1 MLSEE
6 LIDLVK
12 RIQNRK
18 YEEQTI
24 EVKAAQG
31 GCPKLYETLS
41 SFSNQ
46 NTGGIIVFGLD
57 EKQHF
62 APVGVYDAQDLQHHA
77 TEQCKQMEPVVRPVF
92 SVCDI
97 DGKFFVSMEIP
108 AVEAAERPVYYK
120 GSGRWQGSYVRV
132 GDADEHMTDYEI
144 YSFDA
149 YRKQI
154 RDDIRE
160 TDVRADSLDKNL
172 VENYLHNVRMNRVN
186 TSNMSDEE
194 LLELMGLTKG
204 GKPTLSAVLC
214 FSKYPQ
220 AQFPQLCVTAV
231 LVPGMHMGDTSED
244 GQRFLDNKRIEGT
257 IPQMVEGA
265 VNFVAMNM
273 RAGVRIQN
281 GKRSDV
287 TQYPLTAVR
296 EAILNALVHR
306 DYSPYSEG
314 IPVRVEM
321 YQDRLEIVNAGG
333 LYGAIDIDEL
343 GRIHADTRNKTL
355 ISVLETLKVV
365 ENRYSG
371 IPTIRKQLA
380 ENGLPEPVF
389 QDKRGLFRV
398 IFYNSSGQNTGR
410 KPLTLEEYCR
420 VPRTRKEIA
429 NFLGITQSYAIKRY
443 VEPLIEKGV
452 LAYTI
457 PDKPKSHDQKI
468 VIADSRAQK

>member
-62 APVGVYDAQDLQHHA
+62 APVGVYDVQDLQHHA

-92 SVCDI
+92 SVCEI

-120 GSGRWQGSYVRV
+120 GSGRWHGSYVRV

-160 TDVRADSLDKNL
+160 TSVSADSLDKNL
-172 VENYLHNVRMNRVN
+172 VENYLRNVRMNRVN

-231 LVPGMHMGDTSED
+231 LVPGTHIGDTSED
-244 GQRFLDNKRIEGT
+244 GQRFMDNKRIEGT
-257 IPQMVEGA
+257 IRQMVEGA

-398 IFYNSSGQNTGR
+398 IFYNSSGQNTGG

-420 VPRTRKEIA
+420 VPRTRKEVA
-429 NFLGITQSYAIKRY
+429 NFLGVTQAYAIQRY
-443 VEPLIEKGV
+443 IVPLIEKGV
-452 LAYTI
+452 LVYTI
-457 PDKPKSHDQKI
+457 PDKPKSHDQRI

>member
-62 APVGVYDAQDLQHHA
+62 APVGVYDVQDLQHHA
-77 TEQCKQMEPVVRPVF
+77 AEQCKQMDPVVRPVF
-92 SVCDI
+92 SVCEI
-97 DGKFFVSMEIP
+97 DGKFFVGMEIP
-108 AVEAAERPVYYK
+108 AVEASERPVYYK

-160 TDVRADSLDKNL
+160 TAVSADSLDKNL
-172 VENYLHNVRMNRVN
+172 VENYLLNVRMNRVN

-194 LLELMGLTKG
+194 LLELMGLIKG

-231 LVPGMHMGDTSED
+231 LVPGTHMGDTSED

-398 IFYNSSGQNTGR
+398 IFYNSSGQNTGG

-420 VPRTRKEIA
+420 VPRTRKEVA
-429 NFLGITQSYAIKRY
+429 NFLGVTQAYAIQRY
-443 VEPLIEKGV
+443 IVPLIEKGV
-452 LAYTI
+452 LVYTI
-457 PDKPKSHDQKI
+457 PDKPKSHDQRI

>member
-231 LVPGMHMGDTSED
+231 LVPGTHMGDTSED

-429 NFLGITQSYAIKRY
+429 NFLGVTQAYAIQRY
-443 VEPLIEKGV
+443 IVPLIEKGV
-452 LAYTI
+452 LQYTI
-457 PDKPKSHDQKI
+457 PDKPKSHDQRI
-468 VIADSRAQK
+468 VIADSLAQK

>member
-1 MLSEE
+1 
-6 LIDLVK
+6 
-12 RIQNRK
+12 
-18 YEEQTI
+18 
-24 EVKAAQG
+24 
-31 GCPKLYETLS
+31 
-41 SFSNQ
+41 
-46 NTGGIIVFGLD
+46 
-57 EKQHF
+57 
-62 APVGVYDAQDLQHHA
+62 
-77 TEQCKQMEPVVRPVF
+77 
-92 SVCDI
+92 
-97 DGKFFVSMEIP
+97 
-108 AVEAAERPVYYK
+108 
-120 GSGRWQGSYVRV
+120 
-132 GDADEHMTDYEI
+132 MTDYEI

-160 TDVRADSLDKNL
+160 TSVSADSLDKNL
-172 VENYLHNVRMNRVN
+172 VENYLRNVRMNRVN

-231 LVPGMHMGDTSED
+231 LVPGTHIGDTSED
-244 GQRFLDNKRIEGT
+244 GQRFMDNKRIEGT
-257 IPQMVEGA
+257 IRQMVEGA

-398 IFYNSSGQNTGR
+398 IFYNSSGQNTGG

-420 VPRTRKEIA
+420 VPRTRKEVA
-429 NFLGITQSYAIKRY
+429 NFLGVTQAYAIQRY
-443 VEPLIEKGV
+443 IVPLIEKGV
-452 LAYTI
+452 LVYTI
-457 PDKPKSHDQKI
+457 PDKPKSHDQRI

>member
-62 APVGVYDAQDLQHHA
+62 VPVGVYDVQGLQHHA

-160 TDVRADSLDKNL
+160 TAVSADSLDKNL

-186 TSNMSDEE
+186 TSNMSDKE
-194 LLELMGLTKG
+194 LLELTGLTKG
-204 GKPTLSAVLC
+204 DKPTLSAVLC
-214 FSKYPQ
+214 FAKYPQ

-231 LVPGMHMGDTSED
+231 LVPGTHMGDTSED

-355 ISVLETLKVV
+355 ISVLEALKVV
-365 ENRYSG
+365 ENRYLG

-429 NFLGITQSYAIKRY
+429 NFLGVTQAYAIQRY
-443 VEPLIEKGV
+443 IVPLIEKGV
-452 LAYTI
+452 LVYTI
-457 PDKPKSHDQKI
+457 PDKPKSHDQRI
-468 VIADSRAQK
+468 VIADSRVQK

>member
-62 APVGVYDAQDLQHHA
+62 APVGVYDVQDLQHHA
-77 TEQCKQMEPVVRPVF
+77 AEQCKQMDPVVRPVF
-92 SVCDI
+92 SVCEI

-160 TDVRADSLDKNL
+160 TSVSADSLDKNL
-172 VENYLHNVRMNRVN
+172 VENYLRNVRMNRIN
-186 TSNMSDEE
+186 TVNMSDEE

-231 LVPGMHMGDTSED
+231 LVPGTHMGDTSED

-273 RAGVRIQN
+273 RAGVRIKN

-333 LYGAIDIDEL
+333 LYGAINIDEL
-343 GRIHADTRNKTL
+343 GRIHANTRNKTL
-355 ISVLETLKVV
+355 ISVLETIKVV

-398 IFYNSSGQNTGR
+398 IFYNSSGQNTGG

-420 VPRTRKEIA
+420 VPRTRKEVA
-429 NFLGITQSYAIKRY
+429 NFLGVTQAYAIQRY
-443 VEPLIEKGV
+443 IVPLIEKGV

-457 PDKPKSHDQKI
+457 PDKPKSHDQRI

>member
-6 LIDLVK
+6 LLELVK
-12 RIQNRK
+12 RIQSQK
-18 YEEQTI
+18 CEGQTI

-46 NTGGIIVFGLD
+46 NMGGVIVFGLD
-57 EKQHF
+57 EKQGF
-62 APVGVYDAQDLQHHA
+62 ASDGVYDAQDLQHRA
-77 TEQCKQMEPVVRPVF
+77 SEQCKQMSPIVRPVF
-92 SVCDI
+92 SVCEMG
-97 DGKFFVSMEIP
+97 GKQFVGMEIP

-120 GSGRWQGSYVRV
+120 GAGKWQGSYVRV
-132 GDADEHMTDYEI
+132 GDADERMTDYEI

-154 RDDIRE
+154 REDIRE
-160 TDVRADSLDKNL
+160 TSVSFDSLDRNL
-172 VENYLHNVRMNRVN
+172 VGSYLQSVRMNRVN
-186 TSNMSDEE
+186 TANLSDEE
-194 LLELMGLTKG
+194 LLALMGLTKNG
-204 GKPTLSAVLC
+204 RPTLAAVLC

-220 AQFPQLCVTAV
+220 AQFPQLCLTAV
-231 LVPGMHMGDTSED
+231 LVPGTQMGDVSED
-244 GQRFLDNKRIEGT
+244 GRRFLDNKRIEGT

-273 RAGVRIQN
+273 RAGVRVQD
-281 GKRSDV
+281 GKRTDV
-287 TQYPLTAVR
+287 TEYPLTAVR
-296 EAILNALVHR
+296 EAVLNALVHR
-306 DYSPYSEG
+306 DYSPYTEG
-314 IPVRVEM
+314 MPVRLEL

-355 ISVLETLKVV
+355 ISVLESMKIV

-380 ENGLPEPVF
+380 ESGLPAPLFE
-389 QDKRGLFRV
+389 DKRGLFRV
-398 IFYNSSGQNTGR
+398 VFYNAQGAKETG
-410 KPLTLEEYCR
+410 KPGSLEEFCKI
-420 VPRTRKEIA
+420 PRTRKEVA
-429 NFLGITQSYAIKRY
+429 AFLDMTQAYALRRY
-443 VEPLIEKGV
+443 VEPLIERGV

-457 PDKPKSHDQKI
+457 PEKPHSRNQKI
-468 VIADSRAQK
+468 MTVPKE